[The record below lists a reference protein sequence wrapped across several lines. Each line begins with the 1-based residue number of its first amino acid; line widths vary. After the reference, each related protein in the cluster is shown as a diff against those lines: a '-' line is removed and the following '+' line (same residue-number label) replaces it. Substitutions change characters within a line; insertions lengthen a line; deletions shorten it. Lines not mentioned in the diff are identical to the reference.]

1 MEIIDDDAERAN
13 IQFVKINDKRLGKS
27 FGIKKFPALTMIRFL
42 SKTDYSKSSQ
52 NNFFNY
58 KSIQPTLTLQGP
70 SNRNRDVFI
79 YEGDLKDEETVLEF
93 LTDDDNF
100 SMGDKI
106 EEVDA
111 ENLINIIETD
121 PYVSVFFYDDTKESS
136 KALEHMEDI
145 DDETDVF
152 NIRYIFVILLFQV
165 VIFRFLRINDPE
177 LADDYSL
184 KKIPCLVFFR

>member
-1 MEIIDDDAERAN
+1 M
-13 IQFVKINDKRLGKS
+13 
-27 FGIKKFPALTMIRFL
+27 
-42 SKTDYSKSSQ
+42 
-52 NNFFNY
+52 
-58 KSIQPTLTLQGP
+58 
-70 SNRNRDVFI
+70 FI

-152 NIRYIFVILLFQV
+152 NIR
-165 VIFRFLRINDPE
+165 
-177 LADDYSL
+177 
-184 KKIPCLVFFR
+184 

>member
-1 MEIIDDDAERAN
+1 M
-13 IQFVKINDKRLGKS
+13 INV
-27 FGIKKFPALTMIRFL
+27 T
-42 SKTDYSKSSQ
+42 
-52 NNFFNY
+52 
-58 KSIQPTLTLQGP
+58 
-70 SNRNRDVFI
+70 RNREVFI
-79 YEGDLKDEETVLEF
+79 YDGDLKDEEAVLEF

-106 EEVDA
+106 EDVDA
-111 ENLINIIETD
+111 ESLISIIETD

-152 NIRYIFVILLFQV
+152 NIRFKFPNSNSLNSTS
-165 VIFRFLRINDPE
+165 RFLRINDPE

>member
-1 MEIIDDDAERAN
+1 
-13 IQFVKINDKRLGKS
+13 
-27 FGIKKFPALTMIRFL
+27 MIR
-42 SKTDYSKSSQ
+42 
-52 NNFFNY
+52 
-58 KSIQPTLTLQGP
+58 
-70 SNRNRDVFI
+70 NREVFI
-79 YEGDLKDEETVLEF
+79 YDGDLKDEEAVLEF

-100 SMGDKI
+100 AMGDKI
-106 EEVDA
+106 EDVDA
-111 ENLINIIETD
+111 ESLISIIETD

-152 NIRYIFVILLFQV
+152 NIRLNFKILTLFNWTS
-165 VIFRFLRINDPE
+165 RFLRINDPE

>member
-1 MEIIDDDAERAN
+1 M
-13 IQFVKINDKRLGKS
+13 
-27 FGIKKFPALTMIRFL
+27 
-42 SKTDYSKSSQ
+42 
-52 NNFFNY
+52 
-58 KSIQPTLTLQGP
+58 
-70 SNRNRDVFI
+70 FI
-79 YEGDLKDEETVLEF
+79 YDGDLKDEEAVLEF

-100 SMGDKI
+100 AMGDKI
-106 EEVDA
+106 EDVDA
-111 ENLINIIETD
+111 ENLISIIETD

-152 NIRYIFVILLFQV
+152 NIRFKFPNSNSLNSTS
-165 VIFRFLRINDPE
+165 RFLRINDPE

>member
-1 MEIIDDDAERAN
+1 M
-13 IQFVKINDKRLGKS
+13 
-27 FGIKKFPALTMIRFL
+27 
-42 SKTDYSKSSQ
+42 
-52 NNFFNY
+52 
-58 KSIQPTLTLQGP
+58 
-70 SNRNRDVFI
+70 FI
-79 YEGDLKDEETVLEF
+79 YDGDLKDEEAVLEF

-100 SMGDKI
+100 AMGDKI
-106 EEVDA
+106 EDVDA
-111 ENLINIIETD
+111 ENLISIIETD

-152 NIRYIFVILLFQV
+152 NIRLKSPNSISLNWTS
-165 VIFRFLRINDPE
+165 RFLRINDPE

>member
-1 MEIIDDDAERAN
+1 MGSFFSLQI
-13 IQFVKINDKRLGKS
+13 FSTINV
-27 FGIKKFPALTMIRFL
+27 I
-42 SKTDYSKSSQ
+42 
-52 NNFFNY
+52 
-58 KSIQPTLTLQGP
+58 
-70 SNRNRDVFI
+70 RNREVFI
-79 YEGDLKDEETVLEF
+79 YDGDLKDEEAVLEF

-100 SMGDKI
+100 AMGDKI
-106 EEVDA
+106 EDVDA
-111 ENLINIIETD
+111 ESLISIIETD

-152 NIRYIFVILLFQV
+152 NIRLNFKILTLFNWTS
-165 VIFRFLRINDPE
+165 RFLRINDPE

>member
-1 MEIIDDDAERAN
+1 M
-13 IQFVKINDKRLGKS
+13 INV
-27 FGIKKFPALTMIRFL
+27 T
-42 SKTDYSKSSQ
+42 
-52 NNFFNY
+52 
-58 KSIQPTLTLQGP
+58 
-70 SNRNRDVFI
+70 RNREVFI
-79 YEGDLKDEETVLEF
+79 YDGDLKDEEAVLEF

-106 EEVDA
+106 EDVDA
-111 ENLINIIETD
+111 ESLISIIETD

-152 NIRYIFVILLFQV
+152 NIRLCSISISISISDCLIPILSLLD
-165 VIFRFLRINDPE
+165 FRFLRINDPE

>member
-1 MEIIDDDAERAN
+1 MRSFFSLQI
-13 IQFVKINDKRLGKS
+13 FSTINV
-27 FGIKKFPALTMIRFL
+27 I
-42 SKTDYSKSSQ
+42 
-52 NNFFNY
+52 
-58 KSIQPTLTLQGP
+58 
-70 SNRNRDVFI
+70 RNREVFI
-79 YEGDLKDEETVLEF
+79 YDGDLKDEEAVLEF

-100 SMGDKI
+100 AMGDKI
-106 EEVDA
+106 EDVDA
-111 ENLINIIETD
+111 ESLISIIETD

-152 NIRYIFVILLFQV
+152 NIRLNFKILTLFNWTS
-165 VIFRFLRINDPE
+165 RFLRINDPE

>member
-1 MEIIDDDAERAN
+1 M
-13 IQFVKINDKRLGKS
+13 
-27 FGIKKFPALTMIRFL
+27 
-42 SKTDYSKSSQ
+42 
-52 NNFFNY
+52 
-58 KSIQPTLTLQGP
+58 
-70 SNRNRDVFI
+70 FI

-106 EEVDA
+106 EDVDA
-111 ENLINIIETD
+111 ESLINIIETD

-184 KKIPCLVFFR
+184 KKIPCLVFFRWDMNSATNREISSQLLLLSLQEWDSCGLRRRAQGRARDVGMVG

>member
-1 MEIIDDDAERAN
+1 M
-13 IQFVKINDKRLGKS
+13 
-27 FGIKKFPALTMIRFL
+27 
-42 SKTDYSKSSQ
+42 
-52 NNFFNY
+52 
-58 KSIQPTLTLQGP
+58 
-70 SNRNRDVFI
+70 FI

-184 KKIPCLVFFR
+184 KKIPCLVFFRWDMNSATNREISSQLLLLSLQEWDSCGLRRRAQGRARDVGMVG

>member
-1 MEIIDDDAERAN
+1 MMIDV
-13 IQFVKINDKRLGKS
+13 I
-27 FGIKKFPALTMIRFL
+27 
-42 SKTDYSKSSQ
+42 
-52 NNFFNY
+52 
-58 KSIQPTLTLQGP
+58 
-70 SNRNRDVFI
+70 RNREVFI
-79 YEGDLKDEETVLEF
+79 YDGDLKDEEAVLEF

-106 EEVDA
+106 EDVDA
-111 ENLINIIETD
+111 EALINIIESD

-152 NIRYIFVILLFQV
+152 NIRLTFEPKFQPFLEFNW
-165 VIFRFLRINDPE
+165 IFRFLRINDPE

>member
-1 MEIIDDDAERAN
+1 M
-13 IQFVKINDKRLGKS
+13 INV
-27 FGIKKFPALTMIRFL
+27 I
-42 SKTDYSKSSQ
+42 
-52 NNFFNY
+52 
-58 KSIQPTLTLQGP
+58 
-70 SNRNRDVFI
+70 RNREVFI
-79 YEGDLKDEETVLEF
+79 YDGDLKDEEAVLEF

-100 SMGDKI
+100 AMGDKI
-106 EEVDA
+106 EDVDA
-111 ENLINIIETD
+111 ESLISIIETD

-152 NIRYIFVILLFQV
+152 NIRFKFPNSNSLNSTS
-165 VIFRFLRINDPE
+165 RFLRINDPE

>member
-1 MEIIDDDAERAN
+1 MPCPDMEIIDDDAERAN

-27 FGIKKFPALTMIRFL
+27 FGIKKFPALTMIR
-42 SKTDYSKSSQ
+42 
-52 NNFFNY
+52 
-58 KSIQPTLTLQGP
+58 
-70 SNRNRDVFI
+70 NRDVFI

-93 LTDDDNF
+93 LTDYDNF

-152 NIRYIFVILLFQV
+152 NIR
-165 VIFRFLRINDPE
+165 FLRINDPE

-184 KKIPCLVFFR
+184 KKIPCLVFFRNEIPVVYAGELKD

>member
-1 MEIIDDDAERAN
+1 MMMAAFDRMPSTDMEIIDDDAERAN

-27 FGIKKFPALTMIRFL
+27 FAIKKFPALTMIRFL
-42 SKTDYSKSSQ
+42 SIKNLLKIDFSISNQ
-52 NNFFNY
+52 FNQ
-58 KSIQPTLTLQGP
+58 ILTLQGQ

-106 EEVDA
+106 EDVDA
-111 ENLINIIETD
+111 ENLISIIETD

-152 NIRYIFVILLFQV
+152 NIR
-165 VIFRFLRINDPE
+165 
-177 LADDYSL
+177 
-184 KKIPCLVFFR
+184 

>member
-1 MEIIDDDAERAN
+1 MADFGTRTSSLWRSTIKDSER
-13 IQFVKINDKRLGKS
+13 VLESKS
-27 FGIKKFPALTMIRFL
+27 FLLWQWSGFSVKLTIVNL
-42 SKTDYSKSSQ
+42 LKTDFWISNQ
-52 NNFFNY
+52 FNQ
-58 KSIQPTLTLQGP
+58 ILTLQGP

-79 YEGDLKDEETVLEF
+79 YEGDLKDEETVLDF

-106 EEVDA
+106 EDVDA

-152 NIRYIFVILLFQV
+152 NIR
-165 VIFRFLRINDPE
+165 
-177 LADDYSL
+177 
-184 KKIPCLVFFR
+184 